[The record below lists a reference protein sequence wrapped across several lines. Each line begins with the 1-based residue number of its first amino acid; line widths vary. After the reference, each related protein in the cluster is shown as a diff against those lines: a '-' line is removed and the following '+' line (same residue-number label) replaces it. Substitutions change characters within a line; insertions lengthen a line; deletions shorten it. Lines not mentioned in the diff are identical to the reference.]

1 MPTKLEEAVA
11 DLETKRDRLNTA
23 IDTLRGIIQDDAAAA
38 QAAAAPVRRRP
49 GRPRKNAA
57 APEPKARAPRAAKKA
72 VAPKKR
78 APRGSKKPAAP
89 KLEPRIEEYFAA
101 DTARES
107 TALEIGQALGADY
120 RGVRLSLGRMAKKN
134 KATKLADGRYRAYT
148 A

>member
-23 IDTLRGIIQDDAAAA
+23 IDALRGIIQDDAAS
-38 QAAAAPVRRRP
+38 APPAPPERRRP

-57 APEPKARAPRAAKKA
+57 APDPKARAAKAPKKA
-72 VAPKKR
+72 DLPKKR

-107 TALEIGQALGADY
+107 TALEIGQALGADH
-120 RGVRLSLGRMAKKN
+120 RAVRLSLGRMAKKN
-134 KATKLADGRYRAYT
+134 KATKLEGGLYRAYSG
-148 A
+148 